1 MRVKWNFYFVNGF
14 LDIRR
19 CILFSTSHNQKY
31 AVVSREILFISFIQ
45 FFMFLFLHMK
55 LSRKKSCKLVK
66 NISYG
71 KFVKNISS
79 RNSKQRRLYYC
90 FFSDLSKRDFYEFIQ
105 TKISLH
111 WKKFFSPLAIL
122 SLLRNITSIGL
133 F

>member
-14 LDIRR
+14 LDRRR

-31 AVVSREILFISFIQ
+31 AVVSREILFISFIH